1 MSISIPSRPR
11 CLAVLVVFA
20 ALFLPAP
27 NAPVERN
34 AQLDVELVR
43 SAECEYRGITASF
56 EELSRAYALRVYRE
70 ARFLG
75 WEARPNPRHPEAEAL
90 VAGTFSVAGL
100 QDEPPASWGR
110 GPRIRDSVGDR
121 VAVTWCLNNLGV
133 VRVTPHDDYARDA
146 VEVFRETVDNHLD
159 RMVYLTEAA
168 VLRTEPTATAA
179 IVAELDIGQLLLRE
193 RRRGGWIH
201 VRLPSTR
208 TQGWVDG
215 SLALPIGN

>member
-133 VRVTPHDDYARDA
+133 VRKVQTVALARKFGVPNVRASVSKD
-146 VEVFRETVDNHLD
+146 
-159 RMVYLTEAA
+159 
-168 VLRTEPTATAA
+168 
-179 IVAELDIGQLLLRE
+179 ELKIRA
-193 RRRGGWIH
+193 
-201 VRLPSTR
+201 VRLDASGSTVEDHFTIR
-208 TQGWVDG
+208 PVERW
-215 SLALPIGN
+215 SLRSNATFIDEDAAPEGGADSHLVSLWRD